1 MTHRSLWNGMQV
13 CAGLALAPL
22 AWIAAMQLSQ
32 ILPYLDCARQGN
44 TTAIAVSCGLVV
56 ALLGVGFSWRRSR
69 GTAREHGR
77 TRSFIAGLGWTTALV
92 ITLALAFQLT
102 ASLMLSACE
111 H

>member
-1 MTHRSLWNGMQV
+1 MTHRSLWNGVQV

-32 ILPYLDCARQGN
+32 ILPYVDCGRQSN

-56 ALLGVGFSWRRSR
+56 ALLGAGFSWRGTR
-69 GTAREHGR
+69 GIDRERGR

-92 ITLALAFQLT
+92 FALALAFQIT